1 MRDLDE
7 TDIEILTML
16 MSDARRP
23 WAEIADAVDLS
34 PPAVSDRVD
43 RLRESGIIRRF
54 TLDVDR
60 SQLRNG
66 VPVLLELT
74 VDRAAF
80 ETVHETARSVEGVE
94 HVFTTA
100 EGDIVCN
107 VQIPD
112 GDVPAWVAE
121 TFDDGAVCEYAV
133 TLLTGAEWT
142 PSVGGADFAL
152 DCAECGNTVTS
163 EGVASR
169 IGGDLKQ
176 FCCPSCQ
183 SRFEGK
189 YERLEEGA

>member
-7 TDIEILTML
+7 TDTEILQLL

-23 WAEIADAVDLS
+23 WAEIAEAVDLS

-43 RLRESGIIRRF
+43 RLREMGVIRRF

-60 SQLRNG
+60 STLRGG

-74 VDRAAF
+74 VEPSAF
-80 ETVHETARSVEGVE
+80 DAVHETVRSEEGVE

-100 EGDIVCN
+100 ERDIVCN
-107 VQIPD
+107 VTVPE
-112 GDVPAWVAE
+112 GDVPAWVATTLDE
-121 TFDDGAVCEYAV
+121 DAVRDYSV

-142 PSVGGADFAL
+142 PSVGGVDFAL
-152 DCAECGNTVTS
+152 DCAECGNTVTN

-169 IGGDLKQ
+169 VGGDLKQ

-183 SRFEGK
+183 SRFEER